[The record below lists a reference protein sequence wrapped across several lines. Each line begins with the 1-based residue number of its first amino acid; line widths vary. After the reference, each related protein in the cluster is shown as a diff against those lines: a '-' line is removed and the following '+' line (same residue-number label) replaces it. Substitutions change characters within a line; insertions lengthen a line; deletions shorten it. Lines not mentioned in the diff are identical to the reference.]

1 MLFCFDCAET
11 GLLTGI
17 SLHLEQR
24 IEFPT
29 QVTRSPLGQGCLQ
42 EYLLKM

>member
-1 MLFCFDCAET
+1 MLFCLDWADA
-11 GLLTGI
+11 GRLTGI

-29 QVTRSPLGQGCLQ
+29 YVTRSPFGQGCLQ
-42 EYLLKM
+42 K